1 MLARSPI
8 LVLVSAIIA
17 SGLIAQAEKAENSL
31 WSLQPLR
38 NVTVPPS
45 DDPWARNEIDHF
57 VLRKL
62 REHDLSPQKEADRF
76 TLIRRLHAS
85 LTGLPPSIDDVQ
97 TFATSKDP
105 ASYHQLVAKL
115 LASPHYGER
124 WARHWLDVVRFG
136 ESDGILTV
144 NEDRVRGEA
153 WRFRD
158 AVIHAF
164 NEDLPFD
171 QFVRLHLGGASKT
184 EPTFYVDTFKEL
196 HQFLHLGT
204 RLQNNADP
212 NDKQWH
218 RLDDMVA
225 TTGTA
230 FLGLSTGCARCHDHP
245 VDPMGTEEYYQLAA
259 VFFDQVKEQPK
270 ASRKPIPLAI
280 TKPQVLKA
288 GSWRTP
294 GEEVEPGYL
303 KVLMEK
309 PATHWEPED
318 EKNPKLKALAAW
330 ITDPEHGSGQLLAR
344 VIVNRLWH
352 HHFGRGLVSTPN
364 DFGSLGSPPSHPD
377 LLDWLA
383 AKLIENGWRL
393 KPIHRLILTSA
404 TYRQAGSRDPAPL
417 AQDADNVWL
426 WQFRTRRLEA
436 EAIRDHLLSVAGV
449 LKTDLF
455 GKSISI
461 GNFREFV
468 QDEPKSWRRS
478 IYLQAHRS
486 ATHPTLSVFDLPNSE
501 RSIGARSNGV
511 SPDGALFALN
521 APLVWQLSEHLAK
534 RLVKEAGDDPA
545 KQIERAYLLAFS
557 RPPSKEEAAI
567 GKDLLDG
574 GDEPSLI
581 DYCHLL
587 LGLNEFIYIP

>member
-1 MLARSPI
+1 MFPGRPLLRVALAC
-8 LVLVSAIIA
+8 IA
-17 SGLIAQAEKAENSL
+17 SGLTAAAEKPESSH

-38 NVTVPPS
+38 TVKVPQS
-45 DDPWARNEIDHF
+45 TDPWARNEIDHF
-57 VLRKL
+57 ILRKL
-62 REHDLSPQKEADRF
+62 NDHQLWPQPEADRF
-76 TLIRRLHAS
+76 TLIRRLHTS
-85 LTGLPPSIDDVQ
+85 LTGLPPAAKDAEQ
-97 TFATSKDP
+97 FAASEDP

-144 NEDRVRGEA
+144 NEDRIRDDA
-153 WRFRD
+153 WKFRD

-171 QFVRLHLGGASKT
+171 QFVRLHLGGPST
-184 EPTFYVDTFKEL
+184 QEPKFFVETFRHL

-204 RLQNNADP
+204 RLQNNSDP

-270 ASRKPIPLAI
+270 ASRKHIPLAI

-294 GEEVEPGYL
+294 GEAVEPGYL

-309 PATHWEPED
+309 PASHWKPEG
-318 EKNPKLKALAAW
+318 EENPKLKALAAW
-330 ITDPEHGSGQLLAR
+330 ITDPEDGSGQLLAR

-364 DFGSLGSPPSHPD
+364 DFGSLGTPPSHPEM
-377 LLDWLA
+377 LDWLA
-383 AKLIENGWRL
+383 GKLIENGWRL
-393 KPIHRLILTSA
+393 KPIHQLILTSA
-404 TYRQAGSRDPAPL
+404 AYRQAGSRDPAPL
-417 AQDADNVWL
+417 AKDVDNVWL

-449 LKTDLF
+449 LRTDLF

-461 GNFREFV
+461 GNYKEQV

-478 IYLQAHRS
+478 LYLQAHRS
-486 ATHPTLSVFDLPNSE
+486 AKHPTLSIFDLPNSE
-501 RSIGARSNGV
+501 RSIGVRSNGV

-521 APLVWQLSEHLAK
+521 APLVWQLAEHFAK
-534 RLVKEAGDDPA
+534 RLVEEAGDDPA
-545 KQIERAYLLAFS
+545 AQIKQAYLLAFS
-557 RPPSKEEAAI
+557 RPPTPEETAL
-567 GKDLLDG
+567 GRNLLDSG
-574 GDEPSLI
+574 EERALVA
-581 DYCHLL
+581 YCHLL
-587 LGLNEFIYIP
+587 FGVNEFIFIP